1 MQRFERLVYRLMVA
15 AGLLSIV
22 VPVISSAAEPEE
34 PIYGRQLMTQHE
46 RRDYREQMRSA
57 KSWEER
63 EQLRRE
69 HHERMR
75 ERARAKGAALPDPPP
90 AHGSGVAPG
99 ANSPGG
105 SGPGPRPGPR

>member
-1 MQRFERLVYRLMVA
+1 MQRFERLVYQLMVA

-34 PIYGRQLMTQHE
+34 PIYGRQLMTQQE

-99 ANSPGG
+99 DNGPGG

>member
-1 MQRFERLVYRLMVA
+1 MQRFSRPNVRLLLA
-15 AGLLSIV
+15 AGLLSLS

-34 PIYGRQLMTQHE
+34 PIYGHQLMTQQE
-46 RRDYREQMRSA
+46 RREHREQMRSA

-75 ERARAKGAALPDPPP
+75 ERARAKGIALPDPPP
-90 AHGSGVAPG
+90 VRSPGVAPG
-99 ANSPGG
+99 ANGQGG
-105 SGPGPRPGPR
+105 PGPGPRQGPR

>member
-1 MQRFERLVYRLMVA
+1 MQRFSRPNVRLMLA
-15 AGLLSIV
+15 AGLLSLS

-34 PIYGRQLMTQHE
+34 PIYGHQLMTQQE
-46 RRDYREQMRSA
+46 RREHREQMRSA

-75 ERARAKGAALPDPPP
+75 ERARAKGIALPDPPP
-90 AHGSGVAPG
+90 RDPSVAPG
-99 ANSPGG
+99 ANRPGG
-105 SGPGPRPGPR
+105 AGPGPRPAPR